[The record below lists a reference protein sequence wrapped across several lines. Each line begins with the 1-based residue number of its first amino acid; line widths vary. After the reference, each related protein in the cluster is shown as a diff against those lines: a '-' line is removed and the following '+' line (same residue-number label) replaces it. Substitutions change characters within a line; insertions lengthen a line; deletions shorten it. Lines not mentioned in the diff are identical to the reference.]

1 MDVVEVEV
9 TVWYCGGGGGA
20 ESQHSL
26 SGNSLAAPR
35 SNRAIE
41 VTSRKKRG
49 RKFLLLLV
57 ALLALALV
65 PVARRFMMV
74 LGIPSKA
81 IGFVVVLR
89 LWLVM
94 IMLR

>member
-41 VTSRKKRG
+41 VTSRKKNRA
-49 RKFLLLLV
+49 RVFPIL
-57 ALLALALV
+57 ALLALAFAPAPRHLE
-65 PVARRFMMV
+65 
-74 LGIPSKA
+74 LEIPWNA
-81 IGFVVVLR
+81 IGLVVAPR
-89 LWLVM
+89 LVE
-94 IMLR
+94 R

>member
-35 SNRAIE
+35 SNRASE
-41 VTSRKKRG
+41 VTSRKRNRAKG
-49 RKFLLLLV
+49 FPIP
-57 ALLALALV
+57 ALLALAFAPAPRHLERESPGNAIELV
-65 PVARRFMMV
+65 VAPRVVGRR
-74 LGIPSKA
+74 
-81 IGFVVVLR
+81 
-89 LWLVM
+89 
-94 IMLR
+94 